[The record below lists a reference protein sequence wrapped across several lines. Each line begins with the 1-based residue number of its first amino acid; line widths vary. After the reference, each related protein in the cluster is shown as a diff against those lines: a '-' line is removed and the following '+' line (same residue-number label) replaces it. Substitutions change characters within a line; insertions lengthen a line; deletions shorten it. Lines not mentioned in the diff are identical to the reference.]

1 MELRLGHRILGRARV
16 MRLPFKC
23 LLARSDIHLIQVYGG
38 FMTRQRLNNW
48 WRGIITLFYIGV
60 LVGKV
65 LLDIPAGE
73 VVCDEIKK
81 WYGCVETGD

>member
-1 MELRLGHRILGRARV
+1 
-16 MRLPFKC
+16 
-23 LLARSDIHLIQVYGG
+23 
-38 FMTRQRLNNW
+38 MTRQRLNNW
-48 WRGIITLFYIGV
+48 WRWGITLFYIGV

-81 WYGCVETGD
+81 WYGCAETGD